1 MCVGLT
7 MSNDKTKCG
16 INGNMKPPFIST
28 EICRVTWSHLRVHD
42 TKKYKLLKLCV
53 CSVEKLGFYDTKGE
67 KMKIEKHIIG
77 LVLLILFMGIG
88 YADANVT
95 TNVNS
100 KELLSKFVEAH
111 PNLNTPDMITLLS
124 E

>member
-1 MCVGLT
+1 M
-7 MSNDKTKCG
+7 
-16 INGNMKPPFIST
+16 
-28 EICRVTWSHLRVHD
+28 
-42 TKKYKLLKLCV
+42 
-53 CSVEKLGFYDTKGE
+53 EKLGFYDTKGE